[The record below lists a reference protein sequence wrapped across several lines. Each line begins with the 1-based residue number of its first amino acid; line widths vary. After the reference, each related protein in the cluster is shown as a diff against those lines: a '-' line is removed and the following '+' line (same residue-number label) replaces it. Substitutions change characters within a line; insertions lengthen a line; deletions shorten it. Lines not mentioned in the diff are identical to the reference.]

1 VTTAPAEPT
10 ALPALLAESLELLA
24 CPACGGALAAAPGAG
39 LACQGCA
46 RAFPCSEGIPRLYWP
61 NDWTGREDVTEVV
74 KAFYEETP
82 FPNYDEIDSSERL
95 RAKAEQGL
103 FARLLNEQI
112 PFGARILEAGCGTG
126 QLSNFL
132 GLTWPRR
139 VFGTDLCLN
148 SLRLAEAFRA
158 GQSIAGACFVQMN
171 LFRPAF
177 RAESFDVVVSNGVLH
192 HTSDPLGGFR
202 SLLRLLKPGGIVI
215 VGLYN
220 RFGRLTTDLR
230 RVLFRLSGDRAKWV
244 DPWLRRAGLGQA
256 KQRAWFMDQYKHPHE
271 SKHTLGE
278 VLAWFD
284 RCAVEFLNGVP
295 RCTAGEGL
303 SPREELFAPHPRGSG
318 FDHFAVQ
325 ARMMLSGGRE
335 GGFFTMIGRKRHAS
349 ERGRDLLPAERV
361 GGEAEGR
368 GGVPRGDVPPRS

>member
-1 VTTAPAEPT
+1 VTTAPAT
-10 ALPALLAESLELLA
+10 PASLLAANLELLA
-24 CPACGGALAAAPGAG
+24 CPACGGALAAAHGAG
-39 LACQGCA
+39 LVCGGCGHSFACG
-46 RAFPCSEGIPRLYWP
+46 EGIARLYWP

-158 GQSIAGACFVQMN
+158 GQAITGACFVQMN

-177 RAESFDVVVSNGVLH
+177 RPESFDVVVSNGVLH
-192 HTSDPLGGFR
+192 HTSDPYGGFR
-202 SLLRLLKPGGIVI
+202 SLLRLVKPGGIVI

-220 RFGRLTTDLR
+220 RFGRVSTDLR
-230 RVLFRLSGDRAKWV
+230 RVLFRLSGDRAKWL
-244 DPWLRRAGLGQA
+244 DPWLRRASLGQA

-271 SKHTLGE
+271 SKHTMGE
-278 VLAWFD
+278 VLGWFD
-284 RCAVEFLNGVP
+284 RCSVEFLSGVP
-295 RCTAGEGL
+295 GCTPGEGL
-303 SPREELFAPHPRGSG
+303 APREDLFAPHARGSRV
-318 FDHFAVQ
+318 DHFAVQ

-335 GGFFTMIGRKRHAS
+335 GGFFTMIGRKR
-349 ERGRDLLPAERV
+349 P
-361 GGEAEGR
+361 EATEGQ
-368 GGVPRGDVPPRS
+368 